1 MKDKFQP
8 EDWTKLFQPLLDI
21 TDINTKTV
29 QKFAELQSNYLN
41 YLFEANVK
49 QFKALTETKDVKS
62 AMEQQLEFVKEV
74 DIKWCDMAEQEI
86 ATARDAQQSINDML
100 EKSYANGSDFL
111 EHFSPTSTA
120 H

>member
-1 MKDKFQP
+1 MKEKQQP
-8 EDWTKLFQPLLDI
+8 EDWQKLFQPLLDI
-21 TDINTKTV
+21 TDINTKAV

-41 YLFEANVK
+41 YLFEANIR
-49 QFKALTETKDVKS
+49 QFKALTEIKDVKS
-62 AMEQQLEFVKEV
+62 AVEQQLEFVKEV
-74 DIKWCDMAEQEI
+74 DTKWCDMAEQEI

-111 EHFSPTSTA
+111 EQFSPPPAA